1 MTRLDVEGLDNTF
14 KLFEGAPKQLDS
26 EQSVVEERFLVG
38 VFGLRLLPLLQLLP
52 TVVFS
57 VVILPSP
64 SHRWRWDP

>member
-64 SHRWRWDP
+64 SHRWRWAP